1 MIELN
6 TKIIGERLKKLRE
19 KKGISHEKLADELM
33 KRYGNNETKKPI
45 SKDSLMAYEVSDEN
59 HSKYGNQKGMRLKNL
74 IMLANY
80 YDVSLD
86 YLFGVEEETSH
97 DMNFICKET
106 KLKEDTISALKK
118 VPAFANIVDYIAK
131 GLLPYM
137 DISEITELFGTIGN
151 YISKSTDSRE
161 MALNMLEIQ
170 EKLTKIRLNVNEREE
185 KIHKKLF

>member
-33 KRYGNNETKKPI
+33 KRYGNNEAKKPI
-45 SKDSLMAYEVSDEN
+45 SVDSLKAYEVSNEN
-59 HSKYGNQKGMRLKNL
+59 HSKYGNQKGMKIENFIL
-74 IMLANY
+74 LANY

-86 YLFGVEEETSH
+86 YLLGVEEETSH

-106 KLKEDTISALKK
+106 KLKEDTVSALKK

-131 GLLPYM
+131 ALLPYM
-137 DISEITELFGTIGN
+137 DISEITELFGAIGN

>member
-33 KRYGNNETKKPI
+33 KRYGNNEAKKPI
-45 SKDSLMAYEVSDEN
+45 SVDSLKAYEVSNEN
-59 HSKYGNQKGMRLKNL
+59 HSKYGNQKGMKIENFIL
-74 IMLANY
+74 LANY

-86 YLFGVEEETSH
+86 YLLGVEEETSH
-97 DMNFICKET
+97 DMKYICTET

>member
-19 KKGISHEKLADELM
+19 KKGISHEKLAEELM
-33 KRYGNNETKKPI
+33 KRYGNNEAKKPI
-45 SKDSLMAYEVSDEN
+45 SVDSLKAYEVSNEN
-59 HSKYGNQKGMRLKNL
+59 HSKYGNQKGMKIENFIL
-74 IMLANY
+74 LANY

-86 YLFGVEEETSH
+86 YLLGVEEETSH
-97 DMNFICKET
+97 DMKYICTET